1 MSKIL
6 ETIDNCKKEKLN
18 PRAALAVVALLFHG
32 AIDEE
37 NNASEKEIYDYCDN
51 WVDQNGEITY
61 GNLRK
66 FAKNLGY
73 EGEIVEIWMENCRS
87 KD

>member
-6 ETIDNCKKEKLN
+6 EAIDDCKKEKLS
-18 PRAALAVVALLFHG
+18 PKAALAVVALLFYG
-32 AIDEE
+32 TIAKD
-37 NNASEKEIYDYCDN
+37 NEIYDYCDN